1 MWGHGGARTFEGMTC
16 IVTRSTV
23 ERFCGGR
30 RATIVETA
38 RRDLLRGTR
47 RADVIATLGG
57 NDRVDGLRGNDVV
70 CGGRT
75 GIASWAAAAE
85 THWSAA
91 PVATPASEAAAAT
104 TSVPEPTTKERR

>member
-1 MWGHGGARTFEGMTC
+1 MWGHGGARTFERMTC
-16 IVTRSTV
+16 IVTRSTSSASAAV
-23 ERFCGGR
+23 GGR
-30 RATIVETA
+30 PSSGP

-91 PVATPASEAAAAT
+91 PGCDTCLGGRGRDHISCP
-104 TSVPEPTTKERR
+104 

>member
-1 MWGHGGARTFEGMTC
+1 MGARR
-16 IVTRSTV
+16 RSYLRAHDLHRHAVDV

-91 PVATPASEAAAAT
+91 PGCDTCLGGRGRDHISCP
-104 TSVPEPTTKERR
+104 